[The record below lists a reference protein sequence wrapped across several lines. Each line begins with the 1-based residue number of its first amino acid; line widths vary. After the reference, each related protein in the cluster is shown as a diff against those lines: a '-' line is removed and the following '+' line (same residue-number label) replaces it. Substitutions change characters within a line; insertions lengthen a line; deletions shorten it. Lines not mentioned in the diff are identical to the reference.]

1 MKLKNIILSLFF
13 TASFLAQFFVQLH
26 HAFGDHNHRVCH
38 SIEVKHIHKKD
49 LDCSIHYFKQD
60 LTHHT
65 LQEYQFV
72 EINDI
77 NSVDILKKNFLKNH
91 QQLSFSLRGPPAIGL
106 S

>member
-49 LDCSIHYFKQD
+49 LDCSVHLFKQN
-60 LTHHT
+60 LAYHT
-65 LQEYQFV
+65 FQEYQFIEV
-72 EINDI
+72 NEIHSN
-77 NSVDILKKNFLKNH
+77 DILKKNFLKNH
-91 QQLSFSLRGPPAIGL
+91 QQLSFSLRGPPAVGL